1 MFMGTPRMRQIG
13 QLVAMVAM
21 IVAVWWVVD
30 MAAPFVGP
38 IVAANPE
45 RELVEHLL
53 APAILLL
60 IGFVCHYLSHR
71 SPVPSFVLAIG
82 LGLACRPLLE
92 PFIHNELNLK
102 MAVTA
107 AATLILFQGGLE
119 TSFRNFRK
127 LFPKIF
133 LLAFPGVLLTGFLL
147 SNAILVGARWLGVE
161 VTVPVALLLG
171 AILASTDPAAII
183 PLLQGVKFRNQDT
196 KDIAVS
202 ESALNDVVGALLTTV
217 FLGIVMAGGAVDSI
231 QTAYQVGI
239 GYPEASDDRP
249 ALERAGHGVAVA
261 YLAAGRV
268 DEVRAALHLADQRIV
283 EHVLGLRVQRAVD
296 RNHVADLHHRLD
308 VVVIGQVQLLL
319 DLGRQ
324 AVAVRVVQLDV
335 KGLQAAQNGGA
346 DAPGG
351 HSAHVHP
358 FEVVGAGDGV
368 GNVPAATHHPA
379 VRRDVVA
386 DQRQDH
392 HHHVFAHADAV
403 GVGDLGD
410 GHALACGESVGLDDD
425 GELLIREIGLRRRG
439 IVEAR
444 IGGGRN
450 AGTRAEILG
459 EALGAFEPRGS
470 LRRSE
475 HLYAFS
481 FEIVG
486 EPGDE
491 RRLGADHHE
500 ANLLLLAEA
509 GDRRMVA
516 QFEGDDL
523 GDPGDAGI
531 TRRAIEPAEKRTLL
545 ELPGERVLPPPA
557 AYQQHVQ
564 FRLKLRLVRAMPA
577 A

>member
-1 MFMGTPRMRQIG
+1 MRYNAYYQLGSRGVFLFMGTPRMKQFG

-30 MAAPFVGP
+30 VAAPFVGP

-45 RELVEHLL
+45 RELVEHML

-147 SNAILVGARWLGVE
+147 SNAILMGARWLGVE

-231 QTAYQVGI
+231 QTAYQGLVSVEQLQFLAEQFVIGTAWGVVGYVLI
-239 GYPEASDDRP
+239 RLLARHKRSHEQTYAVDT
-249 ALERAGHGVAVA
+249 ALFSSIPIVVFGLALLFHGSG
-261 YLAAGRV
+261 YLAAFVAGLLAHMEPHLEKIEEFFNDTIDGFAKPIIFGLLGSLVELDGLLQYASIGLAAAAVFILVIRPLMV
-268 DEVRAALHLADQRIV
+268 FSMLGGFGALRKMTFGQLAFLSSVRETGAIPAVLLISVSAL
-283 EHVLGLRVQRAVD
+283 
-296 RNHVADLHHRLD
+296 
-308 VVVIGQVQLLL
+308 
-319 DLGRQ
+319 
-324 AVAVRVVQLDV
+324 
-335 KGLQAAQNGGA
+335 
-346 DAPGG
+346 
-351 HSAHVHP
+351 
-358 FEVVGAGDGV
+358 
-368 GNVPAATHHPA
+368 NVPNAPMI
-379 VRRDVVA
+379 VA
-386 DQRQDH
+386 IGMWVILCTLIVLPVLTPR
-392 HHHVFAHADAV
+392 FARLT
-403 GVGDLGD
+403 GV
-410 GHALACGESVGLDDD
+410 A
-425 GELLIREIGLRRRG
+425 
-439 IVEAR
+439 
-444 IGGGRN
+444 
-450 AGTRAEILG
+450 
-459 EALGAFEPRGS
+459 
-470 LRRSE
+470 
-475 HLYAFS
+475 
-481 FEIVG
+481 
-486 EPGDE
+486 
-491 RRLGADHHE
+491 
-500 ANLLLLAEA
+500 
-509 GDRRMVA
+509 
-516 QFEGDDL
+516 
-523 GDPGDAGI
+523 
-531 TRRAIEPAEKRTLL
+531 EPA
-545 ELPGERVLPPPA
+545 
-557 AYQQHVQ
+557 
-564 FRLKLRLVRAMPA
+564 
-577 A
+577 